1 MGQPGCRLSSVP
13 GEAVA
18 VVLFALAPLL
28 LVPSAVAGAATPT
41 AMTSGIPPVIWEL
54 VRFSEPDRAPVTI
67 ADPSRYTVQFLPAG
81 RLLVRL
87 DCNPGSGGYTA
98 AAGVLTL
105 TPLAVTTAI
114 CPQTRLTPPFSAC

>member
-1 MGQPGCRLSSVP
+1 M
-13 GEAVA
+13 
-18 VVLFALAPLL
+18 PL
-28 LVPSAVAGAATPT
+28 
-41 AMTSGIPPVIWEL
+41 MSGIVWLLIPGLLAAQASAAPDATAIPAVIWEL

-67 ADPSRYTVQFLPAG
+67 ADPWRYTVQFLPAG

>member
-67 ADPSRYTVQFLPAG
+67 ADPWRYTVQFLPAG